1 MIVTVKVK
9 RMLSK
14 YYTRAKERSKQMQ
27 VPKIEV
33 KGEAGRLNKG

>member
-1 MIVTVKVK
+1 MAVKVK

-14 YYTRAKERSKQMQ
+14 YYTRAKERSEQMRK
-27 VPKIEV
+27 PKIEV